1 MFLGLSP
8 KHSSDVPLILN
19 LQTGSIS
26 PQFQVVFD
34 DLFSTVMSI
43 GIEDDAPDFRKTLL
57 IDSRLQVP
65 LDTEG
70 SDAQVFF
77 AR

>member
-1 MFLGLSP
+1 M
-8 KHSSDVPLILN
+8 
-19 LQTGSIS
+19 QTGSIS
-26 PQFQVVFD
+26 PQFHVVFD

-65 LDTEG
+65 FDTEG